1 MKITQIISVVLAGF
15 IGIISIISGSSVLLG
30 FREVGYT
37 VLNGLVVYN
46 VAVGVLSVITAFLI
60 WKHFVFSKKMIFL
73 ILIFHGSVLAYLY
86 FFSETVA
93 MESIKAMTFRVA
105 IWLMIFILVQ
115 LGHSKKTN
123 TINT

>member
-1 MKITQIISVVLAGF
+1 MKITQITAVVLAGF
-15 IGIISIISGSSVLLG
+15 IGIMSIISGSSVLLG
-30 FREVGYT
+30 FLEVGYR
-37 VLNGLVVYN
+37 VLNELVVYN
-46 VAVGVLSVITAFLI
+46 VALGVLSVITAFLI
-60 WKHFVFSKKMIFL
+60 WKHVLLSKKMIFL

-105 IWLMIFILVQ
+105 IWLIIFILVQ
-115 LGHSKKTN
+115 LGHLKKTN

>member
-1 MKITQIISVVLAGF
+1 MKITQIIAVALAGF
-15 IGIISIISGSSVLLG
+15 IGIMSIISGSLVLLG

-60 WKHFVFSKKMIFL
+60 WKHFVLSKKMIFL
-73 ILIFHGSVLAYLY
+73 ILIFHISVLANLY
-86 FFSETVA
+86 FFSERVA
-93 MESIKAMTFRVA
+93 IESIKAMSFRVA
-105 IWLMIFILVQ
+105 IWLIIFILVQ
-115 LGHSKKTN
+115 LGNSQKTN